1 MYIGVWV
8 YSYIKYQYICICMLL
23 YILLGTDKSL
33 ARPGRKQARKHVKD
47 ERHFNNI
54 ETRHVIKSPPLPR
67 EARRRRKFTPF
78 GRKQYLVSFLVG
90 LRTYQHPC
98 TAYSGHCY
106 IPGFFH
112 VDKAAETWC
121 WPYSYT
127 VCLPTVHRDTF
138 TFHLFVMN
146 CGELPLLFPSVTFH
160 P

>member
-1 MYIGVWV
+1 MCEYTATLNTSTYASVCFFIYSWV
-8 YSYIKYQYICICMLL
+8 LISPWPDQEGNK
-23 YILLGTDKSL
+23 LGSMSRT
-33 ARPGRKQARKHVKD
+33 
-47 ERHFNNI
+47 N
-54 ETRHVIKSPPLPR
+54 VISTTSRRDMSSSPPPLPR